1 MLPGTV
7 WVGIRAYS
15 VYVGRLPASVGFV
28 LRIFPGNIEK
38 SGVYDDEDLQA
49 CSCSRQAQTVALS
62 DTRTSAET
70 QQMGADAND
79 ARLK

>member
-1 MLPGTV
+1 VLPGTV

-49 CSCSRQAQTVALS
+49 CSCSRQAQWPSAILGLLLK
-62 DTRTSAET
+62 TSKWAPT
-70 QQMGADAND
+70 PTTLD
-79 ARLK
+79 